1 MSEETSNTSPSLLN
15 TDNTQTADN
24 SDNSNNTQSSSP
36 SPSIRKD
43 LVDHA
48 VNFLTDSRIVN
59 ASDEKKRSFLKS
71 KGMTDEEIEHAF
83 TLASNGFNIIPIFSI
98 SLLLIFLFR
107 NQKSSSSISTKC
119 TTIIGVS

>member
-1 MSEETSNTSPSLLN
+1 MSEETASSTPSNILN
-15 TDNTQTADN
+15 TDESQNKNISSNIDN
-24 SDNSNNTQSSSP
+24 NQSTTP

-48 VNFLTDSRIVN
+48 VNFLTDSRVVN

-83 TLASNGFNIIPIFSI
+83 SLASKGLIIIPKN
-98 SLLLIFLFR
+98 L
-107 NQKSSSSISTKC
+107 NP
-119 TTIIGVS
+119 